1 MVVTGIK
8 DIFIIFGSLF
18 AFVLMIGKLAERNRT
33 RERTLTILILFN
45 IGIYQLISYTLYCN
59 PVITIPGTEKWTYI
73 LEAAGFMLFLM
84 HGPLHYGY
92 CNSVVSPLSPLPKHY
107 WLNFLPGILYAMSYI
122 PFAYMSSIMAP
133 ASEGTALF
141 LKWHDKIYLL
151 SIILTVISYDSYLLI
166 CIKKIFPYLNMS
178 SDRIKI
184 FNVMAGV
191 YIFGMTFVSFWPID
205 ILLNLNFTGKARM
218 ATSFYII
225 MIYAISC
232 RYPERIILL
241 DSEARKKKYLNTQLQ
256 GLNVDEIIREL
267 DSLMRNKKIY
277 KGRITLQDL
286 AILLN
291 IRQHQLSEILN
302 SYMKTTFYS
311 YINDLRVEEAGNLL
325 HTRSDLKIIEI
336 AFDVGYDS
344 LSVFYKE
351 FKKRTGLSP
360 AKLRNQNLHQ

>member
-1 MVVTGIK
+1 MVTGIK

-184 FNVMAGV
+184 LLCS
-191 YIFGMTFVSFWPID
+191 MT
-205 ILLNLNFTGKARM
+205 K
-218 ATSFYII
+218 
-225 MIYAISC
+225 
-232 RYPERIILL
+232 
-241 DSEARKKKYLNTQLQ
+241 
-256 GLNVDEIIREL
+256 
-267 DSLMRNKKIY
+267 RN
-277 KGRITLQDL
+277 
-286 AILLN
+286 
-291 IRQHQLSEILN
+291 
-302 SYMKTTFYS
+302 
-311 YINDLRVEEAGNLL
+311 
-325 HTRSDLKIIEI
+325 
-336 AFDVGYDS
+336 
-344 LSVFYKE
+344 
-351 FKKRTGLSP
+351 
-360 AKLRNQNLHQ
+360 